1 MPDYN
6 PDSSQS
12 IQQDFYWLSL
22 LPVCQTGEMDLGM
35 TQRGLV
41 LGDERSDL
49 RSFSTY
55 LDPREMFLIQSFP
68 ISNFTG
74 PQSIS
79 SRDPKLNLSD

>member
-6 PDSSQS
+6 HNSSQS
-12 IQQDFYWLSL
+12 IPQDFYRLSL

-41 LGDERSDL
+41 LGAERSDL

-55 LDPREMFLIQSFP
+55 LDPWEMFLIQSFP
-68 ISNFTG
+68 ISNFIG
-74 PQSIS
+74 SQGIS